1 MLKPF
6 HSRAAAAMVAGGL
19 CALVVSAPP
28 AGADNEPVPTQDNA
42 VYAIA
47 DGYIAKQN
55 ACTPELTPFFE
66 SITWDPPGFT
76 PEGGTGMIHDA
87 NDALGG
93 QFAATWNG
101 QSWDV
106 EYQFC

>member
-1 MLKPF
+1 
-6 HSRAAAAMVAGGL
+6 
-19 CALVVSAPP
+19 
-28 AGADNEPVPTQDNA
+28 
-42 VYAIA
+42 
-47 DGYIAKQN
+47 
-55 ACTPELTPFFE
+55 
-66 SITWDPPGFT
+66 
-76 PEGGTGMIHDA
+76 MIHDA